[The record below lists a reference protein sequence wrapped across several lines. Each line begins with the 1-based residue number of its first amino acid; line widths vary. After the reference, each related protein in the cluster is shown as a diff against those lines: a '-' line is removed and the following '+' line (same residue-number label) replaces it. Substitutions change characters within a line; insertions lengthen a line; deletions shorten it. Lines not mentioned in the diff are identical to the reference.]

1 MKTLQILPALEQGG
15 VERGVVEVNCALAAR
30 GWENVVVS
38 AGGRLA
44 ATIEADG
51 GRHITMDVKSKNP
64 LTFFQRAY
72 RLRRII
78 RDERPDVVCA
88 HSRVP
93 AWLFAFANRALGVKW
108 ISFAHGAN
116 SISWYSRIMTA
127 GDLVVTPSRF
137 LADYLKGAYGLA
149 EERIRVIPRAV
160 EASKFDVAALDRG
173 FIAAKRAE
181 WRVDGRWVVMAVGRI
196 TQLKGYDTLIRA
208 LAALRSPSPVPR
220 FPVPVPRAPKLVIV
234 GESEALRKNVEDD
247 LRRLV
252 AELGLADDVV
262 FAGNQQKIA
271 ECLSIADV
279 VVSANTRKPEAFG
292 RSMAEALVMGRPVV
306 AAAFGGALDIVEDG
320 VNGALVPIPPDKSA
334 DMAPA
339 FAAALLRVRSMRLGD
354 LRAAAL
360 EKFSFD
366 KMISRTVAAY
376 EELGPVS

>member
-15 VERGVVEVNCALAAR
+15 VERGVVEVNRALAAR

-51 GRHITMDVKSKNP
+51 GRHIAMDVKSKNP
-64 LTFFQRAY
+64 FTFFRRAY

-137 LADYLKGAYGLA
+137 LADYLKNAYGLA

-208 LAALRSPSPVPR
+208 LAALRSPSPVPHSP
-220 FPVPVPRAPKLVIV
+220 FPVPRSPKLVIV
-234 GESEALRKNVEDD
+234 GESEALRRNVEDD

-252 AELGLADDVV
+252 AELGLSDDVV

-339 FAAALLRVRSMRLGD
+339 FVDALLRVRSMHLGD
-354 LRAAAL
+354 LRVAAL

-376 EELGPVS
+376 EELAN

>member
-1 MKTLQILPALEQGG
+1 LKTLQILPALEQGG
-15 VERGVVEVNCALAAR
+15 VERGVVEVNRALAAR

-72 RLRRII
+72 RLRCII

-116 SISWYSRIMTA
+116 SISWYSRIMTV
-127 GDLVVTPSRF
+127 GDIVVTPSRF

-208 LAALRSPSPVPR
+208 LAALHSLSPVPHS
-220 FPVPVPRAPKLVIV
+220 PKLVIV
-234 GESEALRKNVEDD
+234 GESEALRRNVEED
-247 LRRLV
+247 LRHLV
-252 AELGLADDVV
+252 AELDLADDVV

-306 AAAFGGALDIVEDG
+306 ATAFGGALDIVEDG
-320 VNGALVPIPPDKSA
+320 VNGALVPIPSDKSA

-339 FAAALLRVRSMRLGD
+339 FADALLRVRSMRLGD

-376 EELGPVS
+376 EELAN

>member
-15 VERGVVEVNCALAAR
+15 VERGVVEVNRALAAR

-208 LAALRSPSPVPR
+208 LAALRSLSPVPHS
-220 FPVPVPRAPKLVIV
+220 PKLVIV
-234 GESEALRKNVEDD
+234 GESEALRRNVEDD

-279 VVSANTRKPEAFG
+279 VVSANTKKPEAFG

-320 VNGALVPIPPDKSA
+320 VNGALVPIPPGGAA

-339 FAAALLRVRSMRLGD
+339 FTDALLRVRSMRLGD